1 MWENKGFQRSDK
13 RNSLL
18 KKGYERHPIQMCGE
32 GTIHNSPYVCVCVCV
47 CVFSTWRVSS
57 SYYTYTPGEK
67 SLTNE

>member
-47 CVFSTWRVSS
+47 CVLNMACVEFLLYIYPR
-57 SYYTYTPGEK
+57 GEK
-67 SLTNE
+67 SH